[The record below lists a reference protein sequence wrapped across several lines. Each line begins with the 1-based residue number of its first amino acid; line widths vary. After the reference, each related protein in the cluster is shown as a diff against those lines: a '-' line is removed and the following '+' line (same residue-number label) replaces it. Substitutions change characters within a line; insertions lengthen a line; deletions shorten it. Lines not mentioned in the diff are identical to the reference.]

1 MPKTIKFHLDENCD
15 PRIATAL
22 RRRGLDV
29 TTTPEVGLLHA
40 EDEQQVGFAM
50 SEERVIFTRDA
61 DFLRIDASGQEHPGI
76 AYCHPKSRSLG
87 AIIRRLL
94 LIWEICEPEE
104 MRNRVEY
111 L

>member
-1 MPKTIKFHLDENCD
+1 MSRTIKFHLDENCD

-29 TTTPEVGLLHA
+29 TTTPEAGLLHVA
-40 EDEQQVGFAM
+40 DEQQVDHAI
-50 SEERVIFTRDA
+50 SEGRVIFTRDA
-61 DFLRIDASGQEHPGI
+61 DFLRIDASGKEHDGI
-76 AYCHPKSRSLG
+76 VYCHPKSHSLG
-87 AIIRRLL
+87 EIIRRLI
-94 LIWEICEPEE
+94 LIWEIYEPKE

>member
-22 RRRGLDV
+22 RRRGVDV
-29 TTTPEVGLLHA
+29 TTTPEMGLLHA
-40 EDEQQVGFAM
+40 EDERQVSHAT
-50 SEERVIFTRDA
+50 SEGRVIFTRDA
-61 DFLRIDASGQEHPGI
+61 DFLRIDALGLEHPGI
-76 AYCHPKSRSLG
+76 AYCHPKSWSLG
-87 AIIRRLL
+87 EIIRRLL
-94 LIWEICEPEE
+94 LIWEIYEPEE